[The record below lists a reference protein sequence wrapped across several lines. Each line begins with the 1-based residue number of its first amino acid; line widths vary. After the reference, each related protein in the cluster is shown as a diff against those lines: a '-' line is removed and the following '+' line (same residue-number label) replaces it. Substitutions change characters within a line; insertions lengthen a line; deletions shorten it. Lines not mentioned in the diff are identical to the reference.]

1 MTAPGARVDSHNPGE
16 RKWSI
21 SAGLPELSQFAVV
34 LMWASTF
41 ILTKDAFADILPLAY
56 ASVRFIFVAVLAF
69 GVLAIRGSRGDRSRY
84 WHLDR
89 ADLPRFAVAGLFGYT
104 VYQVGFTLGLSR
116 TSPFAS
122 ALLIAML
129 PLFSLLIVTL
139 RGERSPTV
147 VWIGVGVAV
156 AGVAIF
162 LGGQADGGSW
172 LGNVLSLMA
181 ALSFALY
188 GIVNRPLVRK
198 YPAETVAAYTTL
210 FGTIPLIVLSIPQ
223 SIEQDWGSIPLD
235 TWLVIL
241 YMAVLP
247 VYAAYMMW
255 NWAIRQRGV
264 TATSW
269 TLLVPVVSGVFSAAL
284 YGEEFGWAKLL
295 GGALAIAG
303 LVLMRPRPPAVPGRS

>member
-1 MTAPGARVDSHNPGE
+1 VSAQDE
-16 RKWSI
+16 I
-21 SAGLPELSQFAVV
+21 SGLGGHRTSLASVLPEISQFAVV

-41 ILTKDAFADILPLAY
+41 ILTKDAFDDILPLAY
-56 ASVRFIFVAVLAF
+56 ASVRFLFVTLLAF
-69 GVLAIRGSRGDRSRY
+69 GVLALRGQRGGWSRY
-84 WHLDR
+84 WRLDR
-89 ADLPRFAVAGLFGYT
+89 SDLSRFAVAGLFGYT
-104 VYQVGFTLGLSR
+104 IYQVGFTLGLSR

-129 PLFSLLIVTL
+129 PLFTLLIVTV
-139 RGERSPTV
+139 RGERSPLVAWLGV
-147 VWIGVGVAV
+147 VVAV
-156 AGVAIF
+156 AGVTIF
-162 LGGQADGGSW
+162 LAGEADAGSW
-172 LGNVLSLMA
+172 LGNALSLMA

-188 GIVNRPLVRK
+188 GVVNRSLVQR

-210 FGTIPLIVLSIPQ
+210 LGTAPLLLLSIPQ
-223 SIEQDWGSIPLD
+223 SIDQEWDAIPAS
-235 TWLVIL
+235 TWLIIF

-247 VYAAYMMW
+247 VYVAYMMW

-303 LVLMRPRPPAVPGRS
+303 LVLMRPRPPAVAKPS